1 MIPPAVLAAA
11 FGVRRDRL
19 AHVHG
24 RWRRATRRLLLGIAW
39 VVTALLVSLGAAGL
53 AVSVDHLPGDATR
66 PERTWVQDT
75 AFQARIEALG
85 PRYDA
90 LSADV
95 GRLGDTARTA
105 LADLVARRADL
116 LATDLADGDALV
128 ASIDA
133 QVTQLGTAL
142 DEVQA
147 SARPDLLGERS
158 LAMLASA
165 RAALD
170 TTRPIPGEWH
180 SLADQALPAI
190 QLAGVLQRHDSLVFS
205 ATQQARAGHY
215 AAALSALKDAG
226 AALDQAR
233 QTRDALQARADMST
247 LTTYIDRMGAYDQA
261 LTALYAELGRTGGR
275 LNATGQ
281 QLVARVA
288 AAQQLL
294 PPDTRAIVVIMGDVA
309 QAGLNQAAI
318 AIEEARGNLA
328 DAVAA
333 LHLAN

>member
-1 MIPPAVLAAA
+1 M
-11 FGVRRDRL
+11 D
-19 AHVHG
+19 G
-24 RWRRATRRLLLGIAW
+24 RWRRATGRLFLGIAW
-39 VVTALLVSLGAAGL
+39 VVAALLISLGAAGL
-53 AVSVDHLPGDATR
+53 AVSADHLPGDATR
-66 PERTWVQDT
+66 PERTWVQDM
-75 AFQARIEALG
+75 AFQSRIRSLG

-116 LATDLADGDALV
+116 LASDLAEGDALV
-128 ASIDA
+128 TSIDS
-133 QVTQLGTAL
+133 QVAQLGTAL
-142 DEVQA
+142 DAVQV
-147 SARPDLLGERS
+147 SARPSLLGDHS

-170 TTRPIPGEWH
+170 TTRPIPGDWR

-205 ATQQARAGHY
+205 ATQQARAGRY
-215 AAALSALKDAG
+215 ATALATLKDAG
-226 AALDQAR
+226 AALGQAR
-233 QTRDALQARADMST
+233 QTRDALQSRADMST
-247 LTTYIDRMGAYDQA
+247 LTTYIDRMRAYDQA
-261 LTALYAELGRTGGR
+261 LTALYTELGRTGGR

-294 PPDTRAIVVIMGDVA
+294 PPDTRAIVVIMGNVA

-318 AIEEARGNLA
+318 AIEEARGNLGN
-328 DAVAA
+328 AVAA
-333 LHLAN
+333 LHLVN